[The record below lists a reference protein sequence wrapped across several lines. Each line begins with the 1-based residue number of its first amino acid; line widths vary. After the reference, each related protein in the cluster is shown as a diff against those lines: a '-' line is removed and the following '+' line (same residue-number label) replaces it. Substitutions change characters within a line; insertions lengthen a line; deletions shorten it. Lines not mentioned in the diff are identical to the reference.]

1 VSTIK
6 VDTLQGTSG
15 SDTAITLSGANATV
29 GGTLA
34 VTGVHTVGNN
44 AIYTSDGGGV
54 TQNLVQ
60 GLIKASMD
68 LDGTGTIALNDSLN
82 ISGVT
87 DNATGNYSPAYTNNF
102 ANVFYGWGGNG
113 EFPSTGYSGRAPHC
127 ISDYN
132 TTSSTRLGCG
142 YQFALEDCEHV
153 RVGWWGDLA

>member
-1 VSTIK
+1 MSSQLN
-6 VDTLQGTSG
+6 VDTIVDKAGTSG
-15 SDTAITLSGANATV
+15 PSLPNTTTIKM
-29 GGTLA
+29 
-34 VTGVHTVGNN
+34 GNTST
-44 AIYTSDGGGV
+44 YVSDGGAV
-54 TQNLVQ
+54 TQNTVQ

-87 DNATGNYSPAYTNNF
+87 DNTTGNYSPAYTNNF

-113 EFPSTGYSGRAPHC
+113 EFPNTGYSGRAPHC

-132 TTSSTRLGCG
+132 TTSDTRLGCG

-153 RVGWWGDLA
+153 RVGWLGYLA

>member
-1 VSTIK
+1 MSTI
-6 VDTLQGTSG
+6 VGTNIEVTNLKYD
-15 SDTAITLSGANATV
+15 SDTTSMIISNTGQVTIQGEGTAT
-29 GGTLA
+29 T
-34 VTGVHTVGNN
+34 
-44 AIYTSDGGGV
+44 
-54 TQNLVQ
+54 NLQQ

-87 DNATGNYSPAYTNNF
+87 DNTTGNYSPAYTNNF

-132 TTSSTRLGCG
+132 TTSNTRLGCG
-142 YQFALEDCEHV
+142 YQFGLEDCEHV
-153 RVGWWGDLA
+153 RLGWWGDLA